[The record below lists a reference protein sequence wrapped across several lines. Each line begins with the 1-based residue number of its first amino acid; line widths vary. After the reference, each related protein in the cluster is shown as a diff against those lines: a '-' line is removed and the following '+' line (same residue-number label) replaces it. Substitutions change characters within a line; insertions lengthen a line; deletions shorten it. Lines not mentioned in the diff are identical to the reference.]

1 MEPVSAQTE
10 SEQQRASWIAEPWR
24 SSIVPDEL
32 PPDFQSRN
40 EGAEVGTPPRISL
53 QTKFALGVL
62 LVAVVAGI
70 SGDALLRATPWG
82 LNVPVWVALLMLAT
96 GLLMK
101 WRALQQARGVMWLI
115 APMIFFAG
123 ARAWRDS
130 VALNLLAMT
139 GLLLTLMLF
148 LFRLR
153 AGRMLKAV
161 AIEYLQLALLAC
173 AWSALGLLRLV
184 FGDIAWRELPRE
196 GWAGKTKAAVR
207 GLLIALPLLLLFGSL
222 LTAADAVFGQLVGR
236 AFRFDAA
243 SLTWHLSCAGFIAWI
258 IAGLLRWLL
267 IDQKPLPLSRRQR
280 GFQVLGLIETGT
292 VLGSLNALFLAFVLV
307 QFRYLFGG
315 RAHLADHAGLSYA
328 EYARAGFFE
337 LVWVAALVL
346 PLLLLAHWLLK
357 KDQPRNELIFRSLA
371 GVQIALVA
379 VMMVSAVQ
387 RMRLYQQAFGLTELR
402 FYTTAFMTW
411 LALVL
416 GWFSVTVLRGRRER
430 FAFGA
435 VMAGLLMI
443 AALHVINPDAV
454 IARHNLKRAVE
465 GNGVDLNYLVSLSAD
480 AAPAWRE
487 GLASLSETDQTVLI
501 RRLQPLWLDASTDWR
516 SWNWS
521 RARARHLAE
530 EMAGRNRIDST
541 GKLK

>member
-1 MEPVSAQTE
+1 MENASSQNE
-10 SEQQRASWIAEPWR
+10 SELQRASWIAEPWR

-32 PPDFQSRN
+32 PPDFQARN
-40 EGAEVGTPPRISL
+40 ESADTDTPPRISF

-62 LVAVVAGI
+62 LVAVMAGV
-70 SGDALLRATPWG
+70 SGDALLRAIPWG
-82 LNVPVWVALLMLAT
+82 LNVPVWVALLMLSSGA
-96 GLLMK
+96 LMR
-101 WRALQQARGVMWLI
+101 WRASQAARGVMWLA

-123 ARAWRDS
+123 AWAWRDS
-130 VALNLLAMT
+130 VVLNLLAMT
-139 GLLLTLMLF
+139 GLLLTLL
-148 LFRLR
+148 LVAFRLH

-161 AIEYLQLALLAC
+161 AIEYLQTALLVF
-173 AWSALGLLRLV
+173 AWSALGLLRLI

-196 GWAGKTKAAVR
+196 GWAGKTKAVLR
-207 GLLIALPLLLLFGSL
+207 GVLIALPLLFLFGSL
-222 LTAADAVFGQLVGR
+222 LAMADAVFGQLVGR
-236 AFRFDAA
+236 IFSFDSDRVTA
-243 SLTWHLSCAGFIAWI
+243 HLACAGFLTWI
-258 IAGLLRWLL
+258 TAGILRWLL
-267 IDQKPLPLSRRQR
+267 MDQNPLPLSGRQR
-280 GFQVLGLIETGT
+280 GFQGLGLIEIGT
-292 VLGSLNALFLAFVLV
+292 VLGSLNVLFLAFVLV

-379 VMMVSAVQ
+379 VIMFSAVQ

-402 FYTTAFMTW
+402 FYTTAFMGW

-416 GWFSVTVLRGRRER
+416 GWFGVTVLRGRRER

-435 VMAGLLMI
+435 VAAGLLMI

-465 GNGVDLNYLVSLSAD
+465 GKGVDLNYLASLSAD

-487 GLASLSETDQTVLI
+487 GLASLSETDQAVLI
-501 RRLQPLWLDASTDWR
+501 GRLQPRWLNASTDWR

-521 RARARHLAE
+521 RARARHLAVE
-530 EMAGRNRIDST
+530 LAGRNRIDST
-541 GKLK
+541 AELK